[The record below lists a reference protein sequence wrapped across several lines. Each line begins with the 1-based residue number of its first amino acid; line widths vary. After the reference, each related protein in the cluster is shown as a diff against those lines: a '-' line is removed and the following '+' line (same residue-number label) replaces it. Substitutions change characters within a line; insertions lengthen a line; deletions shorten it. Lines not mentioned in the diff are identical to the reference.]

1 MPMAS
6 KTLELLLQLV
16 DVLCGLVESVKLDK
30 QTFKHSMEARGL
42 WIQPQRRAA

>member
-6 KTLELLLQLV
+6 KALELLLQLV

-30 QTFKHSMEARGL
+30 QAFKHSM
-42 WIQPQRRAA
+42 